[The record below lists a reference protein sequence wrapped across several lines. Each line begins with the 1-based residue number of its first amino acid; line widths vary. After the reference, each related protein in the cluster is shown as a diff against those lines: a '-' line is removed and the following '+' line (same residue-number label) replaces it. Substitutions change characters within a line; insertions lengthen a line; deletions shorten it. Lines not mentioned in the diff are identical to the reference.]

1 MLSSKGENM
10 EYNKEYDK
18 LTLEEIIGSYKKFSD
33 RVVIH
38 NGHVV
43 GFEKEI
49 EVEKC

>member
-1 MLSSKGENM
+1 MN
-10 EYNKEYDK
+10 YNKEYDK
-18 LTLEEIIGSYKKFSD
+18 LTLEEIIGLYRKFRD

>member
-1 MLSSKGENM
+1 M

-18 LTLEEIIGSYKKFSD
+18 LTLEEIIGLYEKFRD

-43 GFEKEI
+43 GFEKES
-49 EVEKC
+49 EVVTC